1 MRQDI
6 VSRVAKALA
15 LEIRALRESEIPLI
29 HDLVLDAFAI
39 YPVPMQPTLEQLTNM
54 LVRRGVDWPSSFAAF
69 YDDQLIG
76 VIMTAIDEWPA
87 LHTGAYA
94 ILTAVRRGWQGKG
107 VLTALFEWLNLGLD
121 RRQVTQMQLEV
132 LIDNPRARRAYER
145 LGFDTERH
153 LFCFELPR
161 LSRPQ
166 RFREQLG
173 FEVFE
178 GDAAVAA
185 QTERG
190 EVWTSFW
197 SLLPAWT
204 GSTWTVQR
212 TKSRLVFEARWEEE
226 VCGYAIL
233 DPKSTELMQIAVAP
247 EHRHK
252 GIATELIRACQQH
265 IRGPALRVLN
275 VDDGADRGVTIA
287 CLRRLGATMTAVQLE
302 LVLHRIS

>member
-1 MRQDI
+1 M
-6 VSRVAKALA
+6 
-15 LEIRALRESEIPLI
+15 LE
-29 HDLVLDAFAI
+29 
-39 YPVPMQPTLEQLTNM
+39 
-54 LVRRGVDWPSSFAAF
+54 RRGVDWPSSFAAF
-69 YDDQLIG
+69 HEDQLIG

-107 VLTALFEWLNLGLD
+107 VLTALFEWLNLALD

-153 LFCFELPR
+153 LFCFDLPH
-161 LSRPQ
+161 LTRPQ

-173 FEVFE
+173 FELFE
-178 GDAAVAA
+178 GEAAITA
-185 QTERG
+185 QRERG
-190 EVWTSFW
+190 EVWASFW
-197 SLLPAWT
+197 SLMPAWT
-204 GSTWTVQR
+204 GSTWTVKR
-212 TKSRLVFEARWEEE
+212 TRSRLIFEARWEDE
-226 VCGYAIL
+226 VCGYAVL
-233 DPKSTELMQIAVAP
+233 EPRSAELMQIAVAP

-252 GIATELIRACQQH
+252 GIATELIRSCQQH

-275 VDDGADRGVTIA
+275 VDDAADRGVTIA

>member
-1 MRQDI
+1 M
-6 VSRVAKALA
+6 KALA

-54 LVRRGVDWPSSFAAF
+54 LVRRGVDWPTSFAAF
-69 YDDQLIG
+69 HDEQLIG

-153 LFCFELPR
+153 LFCFDLPR
-161 LSRPQ
+161 LTRPQ

-178 GDAAVAA
+178 GDAAAAA
-185 QTERG
+185 QAQRG
-190 EVWTSFW
+190 EVWMSFW
-197 SLLPAWT
+197 SLMPAWT
-204 GSTWTVQR
+204 GSTWTVLR
-212 TKSRLVFEARWEEE
+212 TKSRLVFEARWEDE
-226 VCGYAIL
+226 VCGYAVL
-233 DPKSTELMQIAVAP
+233 DPKSTELMQLAVAP

-275 VDDGADRGVTIA
+275 VDDGADRGETIA